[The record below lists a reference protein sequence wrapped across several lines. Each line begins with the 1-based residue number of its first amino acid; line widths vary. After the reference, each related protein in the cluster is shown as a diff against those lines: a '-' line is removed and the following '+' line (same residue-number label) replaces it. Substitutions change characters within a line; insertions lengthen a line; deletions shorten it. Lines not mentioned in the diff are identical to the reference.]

1 MNLVPSFFKNYA
13 VAFKSAGNGI
23 LIALKEE
30 RNLRFHF
37 LAVAAV
43 SFLGAFLRITD
54 FEWLIILLLFALVIS
69 MELINSAI
77 ERLCDY
83 VQPEMNSQ
91 IGKIKDISA
100 GAVLWGSIIAFI
112 AALILFVPKL
122 DFLLSNN

>member
-1 MNLVPSFFKNYA
+1 MNSVPSFFKNYA
-13 VAFKSAGNGI
+13 VAFKSAVNGI
-23 LIALKEE
+23 LAAMKGE

-37 LAVAAV
+37 IAVAAV
-43 SFLGAFLRITD
+43 STLGVFLGITD
-54 FEWLIILLLFALVIS
+54 FEWLIILVLFALVIS

-83 VQPEMNSQ
+83 VQPEMDTQ

-100 GAVLWGSIIAFI
+100 GAVLWTSIIAVI

-122 DFLLSNN
+122 DFLLSNH